1 MARIRTIKPEFWSD
15 EKVGGLPLACRL
27 LFIGLWNF
35 ADDYG
40 VIASSPLFI
49 KSRIFL
55 YDRDISEE
63 NVLQW
68 LRELEQRRMIV
79 SCEHDGNHYYIVR
92 NFSKHQVVNKKS
104 QSHTIPEDI
113 LERYLEGSSI
123 PTVALREDSA
133 PEQGTGKGT
142 VNKEEERKTGF
153 REMLAPFTNRYAPSV
168 LKKFTEYWTAPSHTR
183 GKMRFEDFQGWDAEE
198 RLEAWMKKERTA
210 EKGISA
216 SEALGGDGG
225 QCHG

>member
-40 VIASSPLFI
+40 IIASSPLFI

-55 YDRDISEE
+55 YDRDISED

-68 LRELEQRRMIV
+68 LRELEQRKMIV
-79 SCEHDGNHYYIVR
+79 PCEHDGNHYYIVR

-104 QSHTIPEDI
+104 QSRTVPPVPPVPERNSRRAAPATVWHKQELP
-113 LERYLEGSSI
+113 LE
-123 PTVALREDSA
+123 P
-133 PEQGTGKGT
+133 
-142 VNKEEERKTGF
+142 
-153 REMLAPFTNRYAPSV
+153 
-168 LKKFTEYWTAPSHTR
+168 
-183 GKMRFEDFQGWDAEE
+183 
-198 RLEAWMKKERTA
+198 
-210 EKGISA
+210 
-216 SEALGGDGG
+216 
-225 QCHG
+225 

>member
-63 NVLQW
+63 NVQQW
-68 LRELEQRRMIV
+68 LCELEQRKMIV
-79 SCEHDGNHYYIVR
+79 PCEHGGNHYYIIR

-104 QSHTIPEDI
+104 QSRTIPRDI
-113 LERYLEGSSI
+113 LEQFLEASST
-123 PTVALREDSA
+123 PTVALREASV
-133 PEQGTGKGT
+133 PEQGTEKGT
-142 VNKEEERKTGF
+142 DNREEERKAGF
-153 REMLAPFTNRYAPSV
+153 REMLQPFTNQYSPVV
-168 LKKFTEYWTAPSHTR
+168 LKKFTDYWTAPSQTP
-183 GKMRFEDFQGWDAEE
+183 GKMRFEDFRGWDSED

-216 SEALGGDGG
+216 SEALGGYGG
-225 QCHG
+225 VSHG

>member
-104 QSHTIPEDI
+104 QSRTIPGDI
-113 LERYLEGSSI
+113 LERYLEGSST

-142 VNKEEERKTGF
+142 VKIGR
-153 REMLAPFTNRYAPSV
+153 AHV
-168 LKKFTEYWTAPSHTR
+168 
-183 GKMRFEDFQGWDAEE
+183 
-198 RLEAWMKKERTA
+198 
-210 EKGISA
+210 
-216 SEALGGDGG
+216 
-225 QCHG
+225 

>member
-15 EKVGGLPLACRL
+15 EKVG
-27 LFIGLWNF
+27 
-35 ADDYG
+35 
-40 VIASSPLFI
+40 
-49 KSRIFL
+49 RIFL

-113 LERYLEGSSI
+113 LERYLEGSST

-153 REMLAPFTNRYAPSV
+153 REMLAPFTNRYSPSV